1 MLARLREVG
10 FGMIGGALSLSK
22 NLLKKMP
29 FFDRIKN
36 FFVNILL
43 GGIILMIL
51 DNIKPIIETIK
62 NVVKEIKK
70 VFKLIKK

>member
-10 FGMIGGALSLSK
+10 FGMIGGVLSLGKKLLSK
-22 NLLKKMP
+22 IP

-62 NVVKEIKK
+62 NVVEE
-70 VFKLIKK
+70 